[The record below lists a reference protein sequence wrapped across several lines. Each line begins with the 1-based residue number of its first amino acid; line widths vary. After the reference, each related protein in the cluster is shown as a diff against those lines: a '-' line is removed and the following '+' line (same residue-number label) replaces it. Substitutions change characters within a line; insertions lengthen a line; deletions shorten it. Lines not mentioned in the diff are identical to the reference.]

1 MEKYTNE
8 ELLEVLPP
16 HIRELKS
23 TILSPKQKA
32 VLGQLIILDGL
43 DKKNSEGY
51 IFRSNKDLCT
61 DCDIKEEKT
70 VITAVRKL
78 VWMGFVD
85 TVRGSRKEG
94 ASLYRLN
101 RKVIDDYC
109 KTPVKE
115 YSNDYSKQ
123 IVEMSDRI
131 RELEITVKK
140 LVERITVIE
149 GKNYSTDTD
158 IEKELELDNEKYNN
172 ILNNNFNNNIL
183 EKTVSIKELEKE
195 ESYKPTEFQLV
206 LEDSQVSVPVEE
218 ESQVTPDTDSI
229 EVETTHIPTEEEQ
242 FQEWLQ
248 VTAPYLKELESFKT
262 QVQLEYMWKKLAQV
276 GREYLD
282 NHEETSPNVIQRMNK
297 TVCSAFRNKKEEIAP
312 SEMDLSEYLSRQ
324 HNYGSL

>member
-51 IFRSNKDLCT
+51 IFRSNGDLCF

-94 ASLYRLN
+94 ASLYRIN

-123 IVEMSDRI
+123 IVEMASKI

-158 IEKELELDNEKYNN
+158 KELDIDKDINNN
-172 ILNNNFNNNIL
+172 INNNIL
-183 EKTVSIKELEKE
+183 EETVSIKGLEKE
-195 ESYKPTEFQLV
+195 KNDKPTEYQLV
-206 LEDSQVSVPVEE
+206 IEDSQVSAPVEE
-218 ESQVTPDTDSI
+218 ESQVTPDTDLI
-229 EVETTHIPTEEEQ
+229 EMEITHIPTEEEQ

-248 VTAPYLKELESFKT
+248 VTAPYLKELENVKT
-262 QVQLEYMWKKLAQV
+262 PVQFDCVKKKLAQV
-276 GREYLD
+276 GRDYLD
-282 NHEETSPNVIQRMNK
+282 NHEYISSTVIKRMNK
-297 TVCSAFRNKKEEIAP
+297 TVGSALRTKKESLIP
-312 SEMDLSEYLSRQ
+312 SEMDLSEYLFRQ

>member
-8 ELLEVLPP
+8 ELLDVLDSSL
-16 HIRELKS
+16 RESKEL
-23 TILSPKQKA
+23 TPKQKA
-32 VLGQLIILDGL
+32 VLGQLYIYDGL
-43 DKKNSEGY
+43 NKKDKDGY
-51 IFRSNKDLCT
+51 FYRSNKDLCN

-70 VITAVRKL
+70 LIAAVRKL
-78 VWMGFVD
+78 VLLGFID
-85 TVRGSRKEG
+85 TVRGSRKDG

-123 IVEMSDRI
+123 IVEMSNRI

-158 IEKELELDNEKYNN
+158 IEKELDIDKNINNN
-172 ILNNNFNNNIL
+172 IINNIL
-183 EKTVSIKELEKE
+183 EETVSIKGLEKE
-195 ESYKPTEFQLV
+195 ESEKPTEYQLV
-206 LEDSQVSVPVEE
+206 LEDSQVSTPVKE
-218 ESQVTPDTDSI
+218 ESQATSDIDSI

-248 VTAPYLKELESFKT
+248 VITPYLKELENVKT
-262 QVQLEYMWKKLAQV
+262 PVQFDCVKKKLAQV
-276 GREYLD
+276 GRDFLD
-282 NHEETSPNVIQRMNK
+282 NHEYISSTVIKRMNK
-297 TVCSAFRNKKEEIAP
+297 TVGSALRTKKESLTP